1 MRNIHDL
8 QVTRIDSCGLGKGL
22 DLCGWPHENWL
33 DQVLF
38 SRLNRSDQGGLLAGM
53 ATAVG
58 IGSNLL
64 HFASSRSYC
73 RVVASYP
80 LQKSD

>member
-8 QVTRIDSCGLGKGL
+8 RVARIDSCGLGEGL

-64 HFASSRSYC
+64 QFASSRSYC
-73 RVVASYP
+73 RVVASDP
-80 LQKSD
+80 LKKSD